1 MNKIEI
7 LEKVKAHG
15 DYVKE
20 FIHDLG
26 YQHIM
31 TVLVGSQNYG
41 LDSENSDIDTF
52 SFIMPSLN
60 DLITGKQ
67 PLSFEISTNDGK
79 CSVKDYRLAFNL
91 LRKPSPNSVECF
103 VSKYKYYESKYSKI
117 LEYFLDNEA
126 PLRIITHANYCN
138 MLNAIAGTA
147 RMLHG
152 RNMTEGKKYSHCLRL
167 EELAQKY
174 LDCDANPFEYLLLSP
189 ENTRVARL
197 AKFGG
202 SDKTNEWYQQQCKVI
217 ADILTDKADTFVL
230 SEAQRI
236 YEDFSLKLIDSFESA
251 LFNQYLTLNGY
262 RKKQN
267 EKKN

>member
-1 MNKIEI
+1 MNQIEVAV
-7 LEKVKAHG
+7 ETHAQKVKQ
-15 DYVKE
+15 
-20 FIHDLG
+20 FIERFG
-26 YQHIM
+26 AQHFM
-31 TVLVGSQNYG
+31 TVLIGSQNYG
-41 LDSENSDIDTF
+41 LDSKDSDIDTF
-52 SFIMPSLN
+52 SFVMPSLN
-60 DLITGKQ
+60 DLITGKP
-67 PLSFEISTNDGK
+67 PLSFEIDTDDGK

-103 VSKYKYYESKYSKI
+103 VSKYKYYEPEYSKV
-117 LEYFLDNEA
+117 LEYFLDKEA
-126 PLRIITHANYCN
+126 PLCIITHANFCN

-167 EELAQKY
+167 KELAQKY

-189 ENTRVARL
+189 ENTKAARL

-202 SDKTNEWYQQQCKVI
+202 SDKTDEWYQQQCKVI
-217 ADILTDKADTFVL
+217 VDILTDKADTFIL

-236 YEDFSLKLIDSFESA
+236 YEDFSLKLIDSFETA
-251 LFNQYLTLNGY
+251 LFNKYLELNGY